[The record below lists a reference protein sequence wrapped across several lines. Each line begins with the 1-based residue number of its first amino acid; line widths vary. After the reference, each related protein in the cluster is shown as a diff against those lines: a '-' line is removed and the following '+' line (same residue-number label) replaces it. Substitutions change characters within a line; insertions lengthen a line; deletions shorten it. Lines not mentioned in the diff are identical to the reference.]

1 LGLRGNKWQEAGED
15 FIMRGFITCNTSPNF
30 IRMIKSRRMRW
41 PGRVARMG
49 EMRTAY
55 EILVGK
61 LERKRPLGKHRFR
74 REDNIRMDLR
84 QTGWETVDWIHL
96 TQDRDW

>member
-1 LGLRGNKWQEAGED
+1 
-15 FIMRGFITCNTSPNF
+15 
-30 IRMIKSRRMRW
+30 
-41 PGRVARMG
+41 MG